1 MLSTFEYKCYNIS
14 NAIAPDLVIK
24 LIGEVDLLSSRREEM
39 TIAEIKK
46 QDGIKAIHFEKSVQV
61 FELDASLDRDIL
73 TNTIL
78 DIIFQKMKSYQA

>member
-46 QDGIKAIHFEKSVQV
+46 NQDGIKAIHLKNQFKFLNSTHR
-61 FELDASLDRDIL
+61 LDRDIL
-73 TNTIL
+73 TNTIF
-78 DIIFQKMKSYQA
+78 IRYYF